1 MSKVLSVENGNYTV
15 KVESGGEIILDTA
28 RGATVSGLPA
38 GTVVIRGSLEVEG
51 TTTTVE
57 SNDTLINDNILTLN
71 NGQLGA
77 GISASKN
84 YQSGIEID
92 RGSEA
97 NALFVFDDSVSWE
110 IGGDTGTGGF
120 KFFTGAGD
128 KTTLVVDGIKSNSSL
143 FIDTGNNVIS
153 VTNSTD
159 YEEGIFTYSGGN
171 ITDSGGGVVVDDDNI
186 PNTKALVDY
195 VAYVSATALQD
206 RIEEGTTSKTFVET
220 RDFEVTGDQSVVKIG
235 VDGKAIGFFYDNRF
249 DVQFIRIDGSR
260 ISTLDSNRDLEL
272 EAPGTGSIKINDN
285 LLITT
290 TPGVDDVSLDPSAPT
305 DGAKIYVKAEDT
317 GGTGLFFV
325 NSSNTRDEIISNNR
339 SLLYG
344 MIF

>member
-97 NALFVFDDSVSWE
+97 NALLVFDDSVSWE

-153 VTNSTD
+153 VTNSTS

-171 ITDSGGGVVVDDDNI
+171 ITDSGGGVVIDDDNI

-195 VAYVSATALQD
+195 VAYATATALQD

-220 RDFEVTGDQSVVKIG
+220 KDFEVTGLDSVVEIGIDNTVRVSVKADTVEIGDLQFDGTTIRPTNSSNNLVLEGTGAGEIIARDLFGIENTIG
-235 VDGKAIGFFYDNRF
+235 V
-249 DVQFIRIDGSR
+249 
-260 ISTLDSNRDLEL
+260 
-272 EAPGTGSIKINDN
+272 
-285 LLITT
+285 
-290 TPGVDDVSLDPSAPT
+290 PSSAS
-305 DGAKIYVKAEDT
+305 DRLKLYVNTEDT